1 MNIDGKKKELVV
13 IGNGMAGVA
22 AVEEIIRLS
31 PERYN
36 ITIFG
41 KEEYPNYNRVLLAD
55 LLTGEKELS
64 DLTLN
69 PFNWYKKHGIKLM
82 SGSPVKEIS
91 RRGRT
96 VISEDGTT
104 VSYDIL
110 IIATGSLPFIPPV
123 EGVEKK
129 GVLTFRSLGDCERIK
144 ERALSAKSAV
154 VVGGGILGLEAA
166 HALKKLDMDV
176 TIVHLMDRLMERQ
189 LDEIAALYLKEDLE
203 ALGMKVLLGK
213 ETVGIGGSD
222 SVESIHFKDGDLI
235 DTDMVVMAAGI
246 KPDITLAA
254 SSGIYCE
261 RGIVVSD
268 TMQTYDPAIYA
279 VGECAQNRG
288 ATFGLVAQVF
298 DHARVLANHLAGD
311 CRMAFKDTPVSTR
324 LKIPGVP
331 IFSAGRIPSV
341 EERGERDA
349 VAAMDTGID
358 TIEYHDRGARVY
370 KRLFIKDN
378 TLEGLVMY
386 GDVVDGP
393 ALFQHIMDGKDIS
406 EKRQELLLGPGV
418 GGRGSGDAVDALPDS
433 AIICGCKGVTKAMI
447 VDAVKTGGLF
457 TLGDV
462 KRETGASTSCGGC
475 SDLIERILQA
485 TLGSSFKGDSGEQS
499 ICGCTKYTRTDII
512 KNIREKELK
521 SVGEVMETLGWESV
535 GCDECR
541 PAINY
546 YVSVI
551 WSKDYKNDPSS
562 RLVNERMHA
571 NIQKDETFSVVPRL
585 YGGVATPSELKR
597 IADVAERFDVPLI
610 KLTGGQRIDLVGV
623 SRDDLVNVWEAL
635 DMPCGYAYGKALRTV
650 KTCVGSLHCRY
661 GTQDSLNLGRSLEK
675 KLDGLWMPAKVK
687 LGVAGCPRNCAESAI
702 KDVGIVGVSGGFE
715 IYVGG
720 CGGIKLRGGELLST
734 VETEEEAAELTCA
747 FIQYY
752 REDAIYG
759 ERSFTWIER
768 VGLGKIKD
776 VVVADAE
783 ERRRLAGKIE
793 AEAGFAKDPWEERVR
808 AAN

>member
-1 MNIDGKKKELVV
+1 MKIDGKKKELVV

-22 AVEEIIRLS
+22 AVEEIIRLA

-41 KEEYPNYNRVLLAD
+41 KEEHPNYNRVLLAD

-82 SGSPVKEIS
+82 SGSPVTEIS
-91 RRGRT
+91 RGGRT
-96 VISEDGTT
+96 VIAEDGTT
-104 VSYDIL
+104 VSYDVL
-110 IIATGSLPFIPPV
+110 IIATGSAPFIPPV
-123 EGVEKK
+123 EGVDKD
-129 GVLTFRSLGDCERIK
+129 GVMTFRNLGDCERIK
-144 ERALSAKSAV
+144 ERASSCKRAV

-166 HALKKLDMDV
+166 DALKKLDMDV

-189 LDEIAALYLKEDLE
+189 LDDVAASYLKEDLE
-203 ALGMKVLLGK
+203 ALGMEVLLRK
-213 ETVGIGGSD
+213 ETVGIGGNG
-222 SVESIHFKDGDLI
+222 SVDSIHFKDGGLVE
-235 DTDMVVMAAGI
+235 TDMVVMAAGI
-246 KPDITLAA
+246 KPDIELAA
-254 SSGIYCE
+254 ASGIYCE

-268 TMQTYDPAIYA
+268 TMQTYDPAVYA
-279 VGECAQNRG
+279 VGECVQNRG
-288 ATFGLVAQVF
+288 QTFGLVAQVF

-311 CRMAFKDTPVSTR
+311 CRMIFKDRPVSTR

-331 IFSAGRIPSV
+331 IFSAGSV
-341 EERGERDA
+341 TAAGEKGAD
-349 VAAMDTGID
+349 GLID
-358 TIEYHDRGARVY
+358 TIDYHDRGARVY

-378 TLEGLVMY
+378 TLDGVVMY
-386 GDVVDGP
+386 GDVIDGP
-393 ALFQHIMDGKDIS
+393 ALFQRIMDGGDIS
-406 EKRQELLLGPGV
+406 SKRKELLLGSGL
-418 GGRGSGDAVDALPDS
+418 GGRGGGDAVDALPPE
-433 AIICGCKGVTKAMI
+433 AIVCGCNGITKAMI
-447 VDAVKTGGLF
+447 VDSVKTEGLF
-457 TLGDV
+457 TLDDV

-475 SDLIERILQA
+475 SELIERILQA
-485 TLGSSFKGDSGEQS
+485 TLGSSFKKESGERS
-499 ICGCTKYTRTDII
+499 ICGCTKYTRSDII

-551 WSKDYKNDPSS
+551 WSKDYKNDPTS

-585 YGGVATPSELKR
+585 YGGVATAAELKR
-597 IADVAERFDVPLI
+597 IAEVAERFDVPLI

-623 SRDDLVNVWEAL
+623 ERDDLVSVWEAL

-687 LGVAGCPRNCAESAI
+687 LGVTGCPRNCAESAI
-702 KDVGIVGVSGGFE
+702 KDLGIVGVSGGFE

-720 CGGIKLRGGELLST
+720 CGGIKLRGGELLCT
-734 VETEEEAAELTCA
+734 AVTEEEAAEITCA

-752 REDAIYG
+752 REDAVYG
-759 ERSFTWIER
+759 ERSFKWIDR
-768 VGLGKIKD
+768 VGLDKIKE
-776 VVVADAE
+776 VVVADVE
-783 ERRRLAGKIE
+783 ERRRLAAKIE
-793 AEAGFAKDPWEERVR
+793 AEAATAKDPWEERVL
-808 AAN
+808 AAQ